1 MENIVRNV
9 RDIEADDRHALEHV
23 VGQALRDNQRLII
36 QIAEVDLSREARPAG
51 THEPQTLEQ
60 WTKVYEGLSDDQVE
74 AIDESIKERAN
85 LTRNLPESHG

>member
-1 MENIVRNV
+1 MEDIVRNV

-36 QIAEVDLSREARPAG
+36 QIAEVDVSPEAGPAG
-51 THEPQTLEQ
+51 TSEPQTLDQ
-60 WTKVYEGLSDDQVE
+60 WTKVYEGLSADEVE
-74 AIDESIKERAN
+74 AVDTSINERAN